1 MTEDWVKVY
10 GTEESYKAELIK
22 AALEDQ
28 AKVKCFVLNKSD
40 SMHTHLSIGEIEVYV
55 AKEDVINA
63 KYFISKNE
71 L

>member
-10 GTEESYKAELIK
+10 ETEVAYKAELLK

-28 AKVKCFVLNKSD
+28 EKIKCFVLNKSD
-40 SMHTHLSIGEIEVYV
+40 SMHTHLSNGEIEVYV
-55 AKEDVINA
+55 AKENVINA